1 MISRNIKYLG
11 LITIVL
17 GLVLNEY
24 FLISIFSIDGN
35 IDNQTS
41 RIIIWINQIFLIGIG
56 VFAIRGNDYL
66 QKLIINYKDIEN
78 FVKEK
83 WYLVSSIIILT
94 VYFLIVY
101 HEGKLTVIG
110 QWDNLDGFVPHAK
123 LLADSNYLFSG
134 PFYFFWKS
142 KY

>member
-1 MISRNIKYLG
+1 MMISRNIKYLG

-110 QWDNLDGFVPHAK
+110 QW
-123 LLADSNYLFSG
+123 
-134 PFYFFWKS
+134 
-142 KY
+142 